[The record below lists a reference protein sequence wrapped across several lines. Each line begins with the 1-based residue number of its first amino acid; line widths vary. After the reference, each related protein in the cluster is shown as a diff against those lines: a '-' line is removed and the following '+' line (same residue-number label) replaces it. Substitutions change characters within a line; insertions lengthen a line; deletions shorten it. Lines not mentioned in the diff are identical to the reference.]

1 MSGHAISVT
10 YRWVAIIMTVVA
22 ALGWGVLFVMSPSA
36 ASVQDAQ
43 RQEIGRLQQEQ
54 KRLDAVAKE
63 QRATSAEL
71 SELVTRLAATRDDL
85 ARAKEAYDLAQNAL
99 VGKKAEFSSTQASIA
114 SAQAELGA
122 LEQKLALAREQ
133 LAEKTGTVKAS
144 AVKTSAVKTR
154 KAERHTK
161 RATARK
167 KKRG

>member
-22 ALGWGVLFVMSPSA
+22 ALGWGVLLVMSPTA

-54 KRLDAVAKE
+54 RRLDAVAKE

-99 VGKKAEFSSTQASIA
+99 TAKKAEVSSTQASIA
-114 SAQAELGA
+114 AAQTELNS
-122 LEQKLALAREQ
+122 LEQKLALARDQ
-133 LAEKTGTVKAS
+133 AADRTGTVRSS
-144 AVKTSAVKTR
+144 AAKSR
-154 KAERHTK
+154 KAERGK
-161 RATARK
+161 RIASRK
-167 KKRG
+167 K